1 MSSLWDDPIAN
12 TLEPIK
18 QEEKVE
24 KNLWKQIHRVSMIN
38 KRMLG

>member
-24 KNLWKQIHRVSMIN
+24 KKTFGS
-38 KRMLG
+38 KFTGYP